1 MQVLKAQILNFME
14 MQEFPLESMQS
25 LKLALDRLCQGE
37 QAQILQTIVKEYQ
50 EDYRVKYD
58 VMEERFNKIASLS
71 GVHDKQVSLLVYIGL
86 VDSLKQHYIN
96 NGYPLENFADTIK
109 EIKSKMLDC
118 KGYHGIW
125 GLGNGKVVHTH
136 FAMTRFGMGV
146 LQFELIRL
154 GKSAEVEGEKFE
166 PTDLVIN
173 IHIPRLDQPF
183 TKEARMQS
191 YLRAKEF
198 FKDRFPQRDKVPFY
212 CHSWL
217 LFKKHKEIL
226 KPTSNIISFI
236 NDFTIIDNYD
246 YPDYAETWRF
256 CDRPFTT
263 LEEMPKNNSIQKAYA
278 EIISKGE
285 KIGGAEG
292 MFLL

>member
-1 MQVLKAQILNFME
+1 ME

-25 LKLALDRLCQGE
+25 LKIALDRLCQGE

-50 EDYRVKYD
+50 EDFRIKYD
-58 VMEERFNKIASLS
+58 VMEQRFNKIALLS
-71 GVHDKQVSLLVYIGL
+71 GVDEKQVMLLAYVSLVEGL
-86 VDSLKQHYIN
+86 KKHYIDK
-96 NGYPLENFADTIK
+96 GYPLENFADTIK
-109 EIKSKMLDC
+109 ELKSKMLDC
-118 KGYHGIW
+118 KGYHGVW
-125 GLGNGKVVHTH
+125 GLGNGRVVNTH
-136 FAMTRFGMGV
+136 FVMSRFGMGV
-146 LQFELIRL
+146 FQFEIIRL
-154 GKSAEVEGEKFE
+154 EKGFVVEGEEFKQGDFA
-166 PTDLVIN
+166 IN

-183 TKEARMQS
+183 TKDARMQS
-191 YLRAKEF
+191 YLRAKKF
-198 FKDRFPQRDKVPFY
+198 FKDRFPERDKLPFY

-217 LFKKHKEIL
+217 LFKKHKEML
-226 KPTSNIISFI
+226 KPTSNIVSFI
-236 NDFTIIDNYD
+236 NDFTIIEDYD